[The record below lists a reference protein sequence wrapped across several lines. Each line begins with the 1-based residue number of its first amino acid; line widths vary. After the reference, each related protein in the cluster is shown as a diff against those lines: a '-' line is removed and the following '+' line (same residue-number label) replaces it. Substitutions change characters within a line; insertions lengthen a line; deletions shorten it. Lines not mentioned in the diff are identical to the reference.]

1 MWISDLICK
10 EFLCRHIVIWVSLRM
25 MNLLITAH
33 VVSEQYHN
41 KLFLL
46 NSINNQLD
54 SNRHGIS
61 TSNLIAL
68 RFFAPISITNRTLEF
83 FEFLRYETKRIRDD
97 QILKKEDRLK
107 IRKHALHETKKFLK
121 NICLDKKII
130 D

>member
-1 MWISDLICK
+1 MWTSDLICK

-46 NSINNQLD
+46 NSINNQLI
-54 SNRHGIS
+54 RTGMGIS

-97 QILKKEDRLK
+97 QILLKKK
-107 IRKHALHETKKFLK
+107 TV
-121 NICLDKKII
+121 
-130 D
+130 